1 MWCIKWPIKTKYGEL
16 TEETTSSEDILL
28 SKIQRTKCRESV
40 FFNKQ
45 RACPLGSKL
54 FCHSIRSKKSGGT
67 TTKTKKA
74 KKASGDFLFCLPN
87 LFECPQRINNKI
99 LYRKKKKRTQVCKS
113 WCVLPRKKCLQK
125 EEERSNSTTLRRLL
139 YLGRVWKWALQF
151 VTVRTKEERVND
163 GERERE
169 RTKVS

>member
-1 MWCIKWPIKTKYGEL
+1 MESLLKKQLRVKIFCCQRFKEQNVGSRSFL
-16 TEETTSSEDILL
+16 TSSEP
-28 SKIQRTKCRESV
+28 
-40 FFNKQ
+40 
-45 RACPLGSKL
+45 A
-54 FCHSIRSKKSGGT
+54 HSARNYFVIRSAVKRVGGQQLKQKKL
-67 TTKTKKA
+67 

-163 GERERE
+163 GERESE
-169 RTKVS
+169 QK